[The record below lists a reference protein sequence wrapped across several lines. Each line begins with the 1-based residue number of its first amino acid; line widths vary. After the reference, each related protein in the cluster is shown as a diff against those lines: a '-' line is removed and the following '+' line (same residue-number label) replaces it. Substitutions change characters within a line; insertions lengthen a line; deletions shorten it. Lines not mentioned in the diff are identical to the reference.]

1 MNCLS
6 AYIEICTDF
15 ILGIR
20 AEAILLM
27 SEKYGLR
34 REITDALIDI
44 ATDCNIRKIILFG
57 SRARGD
63 FKKTSDIDIA
73 VYGVETERFAIEIE
87 DRVPTLLEF
96 DVVDM
101 KKPVQEDLKASI
113 EKEGVV
119 IYEKV

>member
-1 MNCLS
+1 
-6 AYIEICTDF
+6 
-15 ILGIR
+15 
-20 AEAILLM
+20 M

-34 REITDALIDI
+34 REITGALIDI

-119 IYEKV
+119 IYE

>member
-1 MNCLS
+1 
-6 AYIEICTDF
+6 
-15 ILGIR
+15 
-20 AEAILLM
+20 M

>member
-1 MNCLS
+1 
-6 AYIEICTDF
+6 
-15 ILGIR
+15 
-20 AEAILLM
+20 M

-34 REITDALIDI
+34 REITDAIIDI